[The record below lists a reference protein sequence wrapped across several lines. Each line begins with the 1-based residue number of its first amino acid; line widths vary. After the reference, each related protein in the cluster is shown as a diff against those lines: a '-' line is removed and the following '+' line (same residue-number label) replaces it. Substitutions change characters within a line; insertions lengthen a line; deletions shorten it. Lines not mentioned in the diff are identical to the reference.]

1 MFKFIKL
8 ATKNVFRNRRRTII
22 TGLVLVFGATALILA
37 GGFVSSSFRGLREST
52 IRGQLGHIQIYHKDF
67 FDREEEK
74 PLALG
79 LDEVDT
85 LKAKVLSQA
94 HVRFTMARVEFMGL
108 LSNGEKSA
116 VFIGRGI
123 EPEQELLLAANSL
136 PVETGSFLGKDT
148 LNQQD
153 AEVLV
158 ARGLA
163 KSLKAK
169 VGDYLT
175 LMTTTSTGALNAM
188 DVKVVGTYATGVP
201 EYDERALM
209 VDLRTA
215 QQLLVSKK
223 VSKLIVVLDE
233 TSYTQQVASAL
244 GAALPGTAI
253 RRWDELATFY
263 KAVVQLYSAIFAFL
277 GVIIFIIVVLSSSNT
292 MLMSILERTREIGT
306 QLAVGTSRLRLLGI
320 FLYEGLMIGVF
331 GGLLGLLIGAGFAE
345 LIDHAGLRMPPPPGG
360 TNGYPLFVDLVPGV
374 FVGVFLL
381 IVATTVISTILP
393 ALRASRMKIVD
404 ALGHV

>member
-8 ATKNVFRNRRRTII
+8 ATKNVFRNRRRTVI

-37 GGFVSSSFRGLREST
+37 GGFVSFSFRGLSENT
-52 IRGQLGHIQIYHKDF
+52 IRSQLGHIQLYHRDF
-67 FDREEEK
+67 FQKDEEK
-74 PLALG
+74 PLELG
-79 LDEVDT
+79 LEDVDG
-85 LKAKVLSQA
+85 LKARVQA
-94 HVRFTMARVEFMGL
+94 QEHVKFTMARVEFMGL

-123 EPEQELLLAANSL
+123 EPEKEMDLSGNRA
-136 PVETGSFLGKDT
+136 PVDTGMFLGQ
-148 LNQQD
+148 NARSEGD
-153 AEVLV
+153 AEVVL

-163 KSLKAK
+163 KTLKAK
-169 VGDYLT
+169 IGEYLT
-175 LMTTTSTGALNAM
+175 LMTTTSKGALNAM
-188 DVKVVGTYATGVP
+188 DVKVVGIYSTGVP

-215 QQLLVSKK
+215 QQLLVTQK
-223 VSKLIVVLDE
+223 VSKLVVVLDE
-233 TSYTQQVASAL
+233 TSRTNEVAASM
-244 GAALPGTAI
+244 AARLPDVSL

-277 GVIIFIIVVLSSSNT
+277 GVIIFVIVVLSSSNT
-292 MLMSILERTREIGT
+292 MMMSIMERTREIGT
-306 QLAVGTSRLRLLGI
+306 QLAVGTSRLRLLVI

-331 GGLLGLLIGAGFAE
+331 GGLLGLLVGAGLAE
-345 LIDHAGLRMPPPPGG
+345 LIDHSGLRMPPPPGG
-360 TNGYPLFVDLVPGV
+360 TTGYPLFVDLVPGV

-381 IVATTVISTILP
+381 IVATTVVSTIAP

>member
-8 ATKNVFRNRRRTII
+8 ATKNVFRNRRRTVI

-37 GGFVSSSFRGLREST
+37 GGFISSSFRGLSENT
-52 IRGQLGHIQIYHKDF
+52 IRSQLGHIQIYHRDF
-67 FDREEEK
+67 FEREEEK
-74 PLALG
+74 PLSLG
-79 LDEVDT
+79 LENVDE
-85 LKAKVLSQA
+85 LKAKLLSQE
-94 HVRFTMARVEFMGL
+94 HVKFTMARVEFMGL

-123 EPEQELLLAANSL
+123 EPAKETELSGNQSPVDSGKFLGQNANS
-136 PVETGSFLGKDT
+136 EG
-148 LNQQD
+148 D
-153 AEVLV
+153 AEVV
-158 ARGLA
+158 IARGLA
-163 KSLKAK
+163 KTLKAK
-169 VGDYLT
+169 PGEYLT

-188 DVKVVGTYATGVP
+188 DVKVVGIYSTGVP

-215 QQLLVSKK
+215 QQLLVTHK
-223 VSKLIVVLDE
+223 VSKLVVVLDE
-233 TSYTQQVASAL
+233 TARTKEVATAM
-244 GAALPGTAI
+244 AARIPEVSL

-277 GVIIFIIVVLSSSNT
+277 GVIIFVIVVLSSSNT
-292 MLMSILERTREIGT
+292 MLMAIMERTREIGT
-306 QLAVGTSRLRLLGI
+306 QLAVGTSRIRLLVN

-331 GGLLGLLIGAGFAE
+331 GGLLGLLVGAGLAE

-360 TNGYPLFVDLVPGV
+360 TSGYPLYVDLVPSVFMGV
-374 FVGVFLL
+374 FIL
-381 IVATTVISTILP
+381 IVTTTVVSTIAP
-393 ALRASRMKIVD
+393 AFKASRMKIVD

>member
-8 ATKNVFRNRRRTII
+8 ATKNVFRNRRRTVI

-37 GGFVSSSFRGLREST
+37 GGFISFSFRGLSENT
-52 IRGQLGHIQIYHKDF
+52 IRSQLGHIQIYRGDF
-67 FDREEEK
+67 FEKEEEK

-79 LDEVDT
+79 LENVDD
-85 LKAKVLSQA
+85 LKAKVGA
-94 HVRFTMARVEFMGL
+94 EPHVRFTMARVEFMGL

-123 EPEQELLLAANSL
+123 EPEKEMDLSGNRA
-136 PVETGSFLGKDT
+136 PVDSGAFLGQ
-148 LNQQD
+148 NAHNEGD
-153 AEVLV
+153 AEVVV

-163 KSLKAK
+163 KTLNARL
-169 VGDYLT
+169 GEYLT
-175 LMTTTSTGALNAM
+175 LMTTTSKGALNAM
-188 DVKVVGTYATGVP
+188 DVRVVGIYSTGVP

-215 QQLLVSKK
+215 QQLLVTQK
-223 VSKLIVVLDE
+223 VSKLVVVLDE
-233 TSYTQQVASAL
+233 TARTREVADAL
-244 GAALPGTAI
+244 AAHLPGVAL

-263 KAVVQLYSAIFAFL
+263 KSVVQLYSAIFAFL
-277 GVIIFIIVVLSSSNT
+277 GVIIFVIVVLSSSNT
-292 MLMSILERTREIGT
+292 MMMSIMERTREIGT
-306 QLAVGTSRLRLLGI
+306 QLAVGTSRLRLLVN

-331 GGLLGLLIGAGFAE
+331 GGLLGLLVGAGMAG
-345 LIDHAGLRMPPPPGG
+345 LVDHSGLRMPPPPGG
-360 TNGYPLFVDLVPGV
+360 TTGYPLFVDLVPSV
-374 FVGVFLL
+374 FVGVFIL
-381 IVATTVISTILP
+381 IVVTTVLSTIAP

>member
-8 ATKNVFRNRRRTII
+8 ATKNVFRNRRRTLI
-22 TGLVLVFGATALILA
+22 TGLVLVFGASALILA
-37 GGFVSSSFRGLREST
+37 GGFVSFSFRGLREST

-79 LDEVDT
+79 LDDVDT
-85 LKAKVLSQA
+85 LKAKILSQE

-123 EPEQELLLAANSL
+123 EPERELQLTANSS
-136 PVETGSFLGKDT
+136 PVETGSFLGKDPR
-148 LNQQD
+148 NQQD

-163 KSLKAK
+163 KTLKAK
-169 VGDYLT
+169 LGDYLT
-175 LMTTTSTGALNAM
+175 LMTTTSKGALNAL

-209 VDLRTA
+209 VDLKTA
-215 QQLLVSKK
+215 QQVLVTQK
-223 VSKLIVVLDE
+223 VSKLVVVLDE
-233 TSYTQQVASAL
+233 TSNTQQVASAL
-244 GAALPGTAI
+244 GASLPGTAI

-277 GVIIFIIVVLSSSNT
+277 GVIIFVIVVLSSSNT
-292 MLMSILERTREIGT
+292 MMMSILERTREIGT

-331 GGLLGLLIGAGFAE
+331 GGLVGLLIGAGIAE

-360 TNGYPLFVDLVPGV
+360 TNGYPLFVDLVPVV